1 MPRLTSK
8 PYARSLELS
17 RQIYART
24 NGFPFR
30 ASIRGR
36 RLPSV
41 TVQAA
46 STLEIEEIAVAARPY
61 DEVGHAHLRPL
72 ATGLQRTGTILGLTL
87 LAILIDGYHPYSE
100 DAGIYVASLK
110 QLASPGMYPASGA
123 FIAPY
128 VRLSLF
134 SHFGAWL
141 LRMLHLPLEAI
152 LFQIHIATVFL
163 LLYGSYGIAKRCFR
177 SRQAQWGGTL
187 LVSLC
192 LCVPVAGTSLSI
204 ADPYLTGRSFST
216 PFTLFAICGAL
227 DRSLWRTCLF
237 LVLAAT
243 FHPLMGAYAIGFV
256 FLLWTM
262 DRRSWL
268 GATAVTVVS
277 LLAAALFQFSHPPDS
292 PAHLAAV
299 ATRTYFFL
307 SEWRWYELLGIVAPL
322 VLLSSYASWQNRR
335 GRTASAKLANTCVVL
350 GLISVCV
357 SALFCHP
364 ASHSQTISPLQPLRP
379 FLFIYLALFLFLGG
393 LLGEFFLKNILWR
406 WTALT
411 IVLGTGLSY
420 VQHTVSPN
428 SPQIELPGVATHN
441 PWHQAFNWI
450 RSNTP
455 SNAVF
460 ALDANYI
467 DAPAEDSLGFRAVAE
482 RDSLADRSKDGGAAA
497 VFPQLADRWLTEQA
511 ATTNLNLITDAER
524 LRRLAPFHVSWIV
537 LNHDSQ
543 TSFLC
548 PFTNE
553 AVKVC
558 QLR

>member
-1 MPRLTSK
+1 
-8 PYARSLELS
+8 
-17 RQIYART
+17 
-24 NGFPFR
+24 
-30 ASIRGR
+30 
-36 RLPSV
+36 LPSV

-46 STLEIEEIAVAARPY
+46 STLEIEEIAVAALPH
-61 DEVGHAHLRPL
+61 DEFGSSAFRPL
-72 ATGLQRTGTILGLTL
+72 TKGFQRAGAILALTA
-87 LAILIDGYHPYSE
+87 LAILVDGYHPYSE

-110 QLASPGMYPASGA
+110 QLASPGMYPVSGA
-123 FIAPY
+123 FIAPF
-128 VRLSLF
+128 VRLSFF

-141 LRMLHLPLEAI
+141 LRMLHLPLEAV

-163 LLYGSYGIAKRCFR
+163 LLYGGYGIAKRCFR

-187 LVSLC
+187 LVALC

-216 PFTLFAICGAL
+216 PFTLFAVCAAF
-227 DRSLWRTCLF
+227 DKSFWRTCLF
-237 LVLAAT
+237 LLLAVA
-243 FHPLMGAYAIGFV
+243 FHPLMGAYAVGFV
-256 FLLWTM
+256 LVLWTTE
-262 DRRSWL
+262 RGSWL
-268 GATAVTVVS
+268 GTATVAAGS
-277 LLAAALFQFSHPPDS
+277 LVAALLFYFSRARASES

-322 VLLSSYASWQNRR
+322 FLLSSYAFWQNRQ
-335 GRTASAKLANTCVVL
+335 GRTASGKLANGCVIQ
-350 GLISVCV
+350 GLISVSV

-364 ASHSQTISPLQPLRP
+364 ASHSQTISRLQPLRP
-379 FLFIYLALFLFLGG
+379 FLFIYLVLFLLLGS

-411 IVLGTGLSY
+411 VVLGAGLGY

-428 SPQIELPGVATHN
+428 SPQVELPGVATHN

-455 SNAVF
+455 ANAVF

-467 DAPAEDSLGFRAVAE
+467 YAPAEDSLGFRAVAE

-497 VFPQLADRWLTEQA
+497 VFPQLADRWLVEQA
-511 ATTNLNLITDAER
+511 ATTNLNQISDAER
-524 LRRLAPFHVSWIV
+524 LRRVAPFKASWIV
-537 LNHDSQ
+537 LDHDAP

>member
-1 MPRLTSK
+1 M
-8 PYARSLELS
+8 
-17 RQIYART
+17 
-24 NGFPFR
+24 
-30 ASIRGR
+30 
-36 RLPSV
+36 PSV

-46 STLEIEEIAVAARPY
+46 STLEIKEIAVATQSH
-61 DEVGHAHLRPL
+61 DEVSPPPLRSL
-72 ATGLQRTGTILGLTL
+72 SRGVQRAGTILALTL
-87 LAILIDGYHPYSE
+87 LAILVDGYHPYSE

-110 QLASPGMYPASGA
+110 QLASAGMYPVSGA

-141 LRMLHLPLEAI
+141 LRMLHLPLEAV

-163 LLYGSYGIAKRCFR
+163 LLYGSYEIARRCFR
-177 SRQAQWGGTL
+177 SHRAAWGGTL
-187 LVSLC
+187 LVALC

-216 PFTLFAICGAL
+216 PFTLFAICAAL
-227 DRSLWRTCLF
+227 DKSIWRMCLF
-237 LVLAAT
+237 LLLAAI
-243 FHPLMGAYAIGFV
+243 FHPLMGAYAIGFLLV
-256 FLLWTM
+256 LWTVES
-262 DRRSWL
+262 RSWL
-268 GATAVTVVS
+268 RIGAVAAVS
-277 LLAAALFQFSHPPDS
+277 LLAAAFVQFSRDSDSES

-322 VLLSSYASWQNRR
+322 ALLSSYALWQKNRSQSA
-335 GRTASAKLANTCVVL
+335 GPALVTASVVM
-350 GLISVCV
+350 GLISLSISV
-357 SALFCHP
+357 AFCHP
-364 ASHSQTISPLQPLRP
+364 QAISQSIAALQPLRP
-379 FLFIYLALFLFLGG
+379 FLFIYLVLFLVLGG
-393 LLGEFFLKNILWR
+393 LVGEFLLQSSVWR
-406 WTALT
+406 WLALT
-411 IVLGTGLSY
+411 IVLGASLGY
-420 VQHTVSPN
+420 VQHTVYPG
-428 SPQIELPGVATHN
+428 SPQVELPGVATHN
-441 PWHQAFNWI
+441 PWHQAFNWV
-450 RSNTP
+450 RSSTP
-455 SNAVF
+455 RDAIF

-497 VFPQLADRWLTEQA
+497 VFPQLADRWLTEQT

-524 LRRLAPFHVSWIV
+524 LRRLSPFHVSWIV
-537 LNHDSQ
+537 LNHDAR

>member
-1 MPRLTSK
+1 
-8 PYARSLELS
+8 
-17 RQIYART
+17 
-24 NGFPFR
+24 
-30 ASIRGR
+30 
-36 RLPSV
+36 V

-46 STLEIEEIAVAARPY
+46 STLEIEEIAVAALPP
-61 DEVGHAHLRPL
+61 DELISSPFRPL
-72 ATGLQRTGTILGLTL
+72 AKGFQRAGTLLALTL

-110 QLASPGMYPASGA
+110 QLASPGMYPVSGA

-141 LRMLHLPLEAI
+141 LRMLHLPLEAV

-163 LLYGSYGIAKRCFR
+163 LLLGSYGIAKRCLR

-187 LVSLC
+187 LVALC

-216 PFTLFAICGAL
+216 PFTLFAICAAFDKGL
-227 DRSLWRTCLF
+227 RRTCLF
-237 LVLAAT
+237 LLLAVT

-256 FLLWTM
+256 LVLWTI
-262 DRRSWL
+262 DRRSWR
-268 GATAVTVVS
+268 GAVAVAAGS
-277 LLAAALFQFSHPPDS
+277 LVAASLFHFSRVQAPQS
-292 PAHLAAV
+292 PAYLAAV

-307 SEWRWYELLGIVAPL
+307 SEWQWYELLGIVAPL
-322 VLLSSYASWQNRR
+322 VLLSSYAFWQDRR
-335 GRTASAKLANTCVVL
+335 GRTASAKLANACVVL
-350 GLISVCV
+350 GLISVCI

-364 ASHSQTISPLQPLRP
+364 ASPSQTISPLQPLRP

-393 LLGEFFLKNILWR
+393 LFGEFFLRDILWR

-411 IVLGTGLSY
+411 VVLGAGLGY

-428 SPQIELPGVATHN
+428 SPQIELPGVATQN

-455 SNAVF
+455 NDAVF

-511 ATTNLNLITDAER
+511 ATTNLNQISDAER
-524 LRRLAPFHVSWIV
+524 LRRLAPFKASWIV
-537 LNHDSQ
+537 LNHDAQ

>member
-1 MPRLTSK
+1 
-8 PYARSLELS
+8 
-17 RQIYART
+17 
-24 NGFPFR
+24 
-30 ASIRGR
+30 
-36 RLPSV
+36 LPSV
-41 TVQAA
+41 TVQAS
-46 STLEIEEIAVAARPY
+46 STLEIEEIAVAALPHDAVSPARLSPLSA
-61 DEVGHAHLRPL
+61 GLRR
-72 ATGLQRTGTILGLTL
+72 AGTILALTL
-87 LAILIDGYHPYSE
+87 LAILVDGYHPYSE

-110 QLASPGMYPASGA
+110 QLASSGMYPASGA

-141 LRMLHLPLEAI
+141 LRMLHLPLEAV

-163 LLYGSYGIAKRCFR
+163 LLCGSYGIAKRCFR
-177 SRQAQWGGTL
+177 DRSATWAGTL
-187 LVSLC
+187 LVALC

-216 PFTLFAICGAL
+216 PFTLFAVCAAF
-227 DRSLWRTCLF
+227 DKSFWRTCVF
-237 LVLAAT
+237 LLLAVT

-256 FLLWTM
+256 LVLWTI

-268 GATAVTVVS
+268 GAIAVAAGS
-277 LLAAALFQFSHPPDS
+277 LLGAALLHFSSPSASES

-322 VLLSSYASWQNRR
+322 ALLSSYAFWQNRR

-364 ASHSQTISPLQPLRP
+364 SSHSQTISPLQPLRP
-379 FLFIYLALFLFLGG
+379 FLFVYLALFVFLGG
-393 LLGEFFLKNILWR
+393 LLGEFFLKSILWR
-406 WTALT
+406 WTAWT
-411 IVLGTGLSY
+411 VVLGAGLGY
-420 VQHTVSPN
+420 VQHNVYPD
-428 SPQIELPGVATHN
+428 SPQVELPGVATHN

-455 SNAVF
+455 ANAVF

-467 DAPAEDSLGFRAVAE
+467 YAPAEDSLGFRAVAE

-497 VFPQLADRWLTEQA
+497 VFPQLADRWLVEQA
-511 ATTNLNLITDAER
+511 ATTNLNQISDAER
-524 LRRLAPFHVSWIV
+524 LRRVAPFKASWIV
-537 LNHDSQ
+537 LDHDAP